1 MLGAIG
7 LGLVKGFTRN
17 IKEEKLRRVAD
28 QEKVDLYE
36 QMMVKASLENENM
49 TPAAIAY
56 MGDAIKNARGK
67 LGERESID
75 MFGTQSEA
83 LDMDFTQDLP
93 MIRALMK
100 QPKEEEKE
108 FQVPYDNYFQAT
120 ERDEEGELYKDGYFG
135 IPFKL
140 DTLSETQAAGVL
152 DWATRGAL
160 QSESAQQ
167 MFEKYPSLA
176 EQVKNYVISAAGMV
190 SYGTEKQSIKEGME
204 LTSVSGP
211 ALTNALKAVNDFVV
225 PFTQVEGV
233 GASVAGANVIQSR
246 KQGEKVDTAIS
257 IGDGVVQKFA
267 LDETAK
273 TNMEMAA
280 AVFGVPLEEFPTY
293 IQQELYDHPAN
304 VFAGNGTVQAQLIGA
319 TMSFVADASQMD
331 VNPSAVL
338 DPTSGVVIQDENVYL
353 KLSDALD
360 NKVKGIGNP
369 GQLTFSKKVNIL
381 APLMQVQSGD
391 KKLGGKYASTV
402 KKDTRT
408 NADYA
413 LTLIPGGTKGK
424 TDKEIS
430 AQYAAISQTIDGID
444 QMIAAREKFDS
455 VTVRK
460 IAKAFN
466 WARETVFDISA
477 TVFADKFA
485 SDGEAGNWYGGDI
498 DPNRTLAAG
507 ETYVTGSYI
516 DDKMNA
522 AIKRAGNS
530 AEKAK
535 AFAEFEALR
544 ISLAFQLARAAD
556 PSGRLS
562 NQDIEQQMVQ
572 LGDFA
577 DTKTTGIYKLNL
589 IKDRLMKQKPKLQAL
604 NTLLSNNEVVSLATM
619 AAAEA
624 TMAVINLD
632 ARTARLRQSSRGGNL
647 EANYSLSPS
656 RTFDAN
662 IKVDKNGV
670 TLTENGLTVYFDKDG
685 NRMTQRPTQRSTASP
700 APAGQTQQPQAAAP
714 SQPASPPS
722 GVGYDASEVTPTPG
736 VGNNATGFELTLKG
750 SSQPLQ
756 GRFTWN
762 GSKWIAK

>member
-7 LGLVKGFTRN
+7 LGLVRGFTRN
-17 IKEEKLRRVAD
+17 IKEEKLRRIAD

-36 QMMVKASLENENM
+36 QMMIKSSLENENM
-49 TPAAIAY
+49 TPAAIAF
-56 MGDAIKNARGK
+56 MGGAIKNARGK
-67 LGERESID
+67 LDEREAID
-75 MFGTQSEA
+75 MFGTQSKA

-100 QPKEEEKE
+100 QPEQEEKE

-120 ERDEEGELYKDGYFG
+120 ERDEKGELHKDGYFG

-152 DWATRGAL
+152 DWATRGTL

-167 MFEKYPSLA
+167 MFKKYPSLA
-176 EQVKNYVISAAGMV
+176 AQVRDYVISAAGMV

-204 LTSVSGP
+204 LTSESGP

-225 PFTQVEGV
+225 PFIQVDGV
-233 GASVAGANVIQSR
+233 GASVAGANVAESQKR
-246 KQGEKVDTAIS
+246 GENVDTAIS
-257 IGDGVVQKFA
+257 IGDGVIQKFA
-267 LDETAK
+267 LDDNARA
-273 TNMEMAA
+273 NMQMAA
-280 AVFGVPLEEFPTY
+280 DSFGVSLEEFPTY
-293 IQQELYDHPAN
+293 IQKELYDHPMN
-304 VFAGNGTVQAQLIGA
+304 VFANNGTVQAQLIGA

-360 NKVKGIGNP
+360 NKVKGIGNA

-430 AQYAAISQTIDGID
+430 AQFYAVSRTIEELD
-444 QMIAAREKFDS
+444 QAMAAREEFGS
-455 VTVRK
+455 VFVRR
-460 IAKAFN
+460 IAKAYS
-466 WARETVFDISA
+466 WAKEVVGDAGAELFVSTA
-477 TVFADKFA
+477 
-485 SDGEAGNWYGGDI
+485 EAGNWYSGEI
-498 DPNRTLAAG
+498 DSNRTLVAG
-507 ETYVTGSYI
+507 DSYVTSSYV
-516 DDKMNA
+516 DSKLA
-522 AIKRAGNS
+522 A
-530 AEKAK
+530 AK
-535 AFAEFEALR
+535 KKGEAYAQFEAVK

-556 PSGRLS
+556 PAGRLS

-572 LGDFA
+572 LGDIF
-577 DTKTTGIYKLNL
+577 DSKETTMVKLNL

-604 NTLLSNNEVVSLATM
+604 NTLLSNNNRVSLATM

-624 TMAVINLD
+624 TMAVVNLD
-632 ARTARLRQSSRGGNL
+632 ARTARLRQGSRGGNL
-647 EANYSLSPS
+647 EADYSLSPS

-662 IKVDKNGV
+662 IRVDKNGV
-670 TLTENGLTVYFDKDG
+670 TFTENGQTVYFDADG

-700 APAGQTQQPQAAAP
+700 APAGQTQQPQAAASP
-714 SQPASPPS
+714 QPAPSSS

-736 VGNNATGFELTLKG
+736 VGNNATGFELTLQG
-750 SSQPLQ
+750 SNQPLQ